1 MDTAIR
7 LQHAAQ
13 PAPRRP
19 APEPARHD
27 GGKPAPARGRE
38 LPPAPEPPEIETI
51 ERAVKQINA
60 YLTDS
65 QRQLN
70 FQIHEAS
77 GRTILRV
84 INPATD
90 EVIRQIP
97 SEEALELAA
106 ALHAEGLQLIN
117 ELA

>member
-7 LQHAAQ
+7 LQLVAP
-13 PAPRRP
+13 PAPRQS
-19 APEPARHD
+19 APEPAKDD
-27 GGKPAPARGRE
+27 GKLAPAPGRE
-38 LPPAPEPPEIETI
+38 LPPAPEPPEIEAV